1 MSENVASTLF
11 RRLRSIRVA
20 AISVRQRKDLL
31 LPWYWGIVL
40 MALWVSACS
49 PRVPEVPAA
58 ARGQMPRAAPTTPWI
73 GKGRLEV
80 VAPGKRISGTA
91 ILRSL
96 GDGAVRAAFL
106 SDEGILLTDLTAKNG
121 SWTVTRSIPDMERAL
136 PHLGRLIAQAYAQV
150 ADSERTWDN
159 DRMRATA
166 GDAVRGYG
174 GDPILLRAIEGGGL
188 DVLIEDWRP
197 LGVQWLPHEARAQG
211 PFGITIRLHM
221 TEANVSPENP
231 VSP

>member
-1 MSENVASTLF
+1 
-11 RRLRSIRVA
+11 
-20 AISVRQRKDLL
+20 
-31 LPWYWGIVL
+31 
-40 MALWVSACS
+40 MAVGLSACS

-58 ARGQMPRAAPTTPWI
+58 ARGQTPRAAPITPWI
-73 GKGRLEV
+73 AKGRLEV
-80 VAPGKRISGTA
+80 VAPGKRLSGTA
-91 ILRSL
+91 IVRSL

-150 ADSERTWDN
+150 ADNERTWEN
-159 DRMRATA
+159 DRLRATA
-166 GDAVRGYG
+166 GDAVRWYG

-197 LGVQWLPHEARAQG
+197 LGAQWLPHEARAEG
-211 PFGITIRLHM
+211 PFGITIRLHV
-221 TEANVSPENP
+221 TEANVSAA
-231 VSP
+231 SPAVTP